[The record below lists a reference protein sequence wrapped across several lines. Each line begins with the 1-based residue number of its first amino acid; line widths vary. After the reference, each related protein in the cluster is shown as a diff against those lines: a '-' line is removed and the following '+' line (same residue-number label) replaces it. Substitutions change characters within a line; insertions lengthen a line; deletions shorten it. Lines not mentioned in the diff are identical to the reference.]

1 MPHCWKSHALAHYL
15 LCSYV
20 GTTLTQEMT
29 YLIATG
35 DYERATTVQLDAR
48 FPLIEHLDDRYPYYG
63 GLKMVQKLPR
73 PRTVKSHLH
82 HFLLPEQLRQ
92 GKGKVGGS
100 TLAVDDVSPFQINGI
115 FA

>member
-1 MPHCWKSHALAHYL
+1 
-15 LCSYV
+15 
-20 GTTLTQEMT
+20 MT

-92 GKGKVGGS
+92 GKGKVSGS
-100 TLAVDDVSPFQINGI
+100 TLVVDTVNPFKTNGV
-115 FA
+115 FP